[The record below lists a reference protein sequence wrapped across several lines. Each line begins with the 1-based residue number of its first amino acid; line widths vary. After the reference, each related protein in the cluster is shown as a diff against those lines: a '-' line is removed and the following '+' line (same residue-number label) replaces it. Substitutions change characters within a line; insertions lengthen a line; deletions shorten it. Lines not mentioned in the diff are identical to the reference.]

1 MMKSEDQEL
10 IHYLR
15 DALDRANKLVGAV
28 SERNKT
34 KKFKAIASLLMLTTD
49 KLKATLHFAR
59 AGGYEDLSVITQK
72 HTYDP
77 VIEWLTSEISY

>member
-1 MMKSEDQEL
+1 MLKSEDQEL

-15 DALDRANKLVGAV
+15 DTLIRANKLLTAV

-34 KKFKAIASLLMLTTD
+34 KKFKAITSLLMLTVD
-49 KLKATLHFAR
+49 KIKATLHFAR
-59 AGGYEDLSVITQK
+59 AGGYEELSVVTQK

-77 VIEWLTSEISY
+77 LIEWLSSEISY